1 MDKDKAPEKK
11 AETHEAPKPTKE
23 QMLAELLASYAHNFE
38 HAAPRTIYELKL
50 IQELAAAK

>member
-23 QMLAELLASYAHNFE
+23 AMLAELLASYAHNME
-38 HAAPRTIYELKL
+38 HAAPRTLGELKV